1 MTHLDIECI
10 FLELFRA
17 DNIPTDDSYFYSCK
31 PLSSGGRITGYSLY
45 VFGTL
50 ALRIR
55 SAGKWKDHIEVTS
68 SMFLQLSAECT
79 PEQLNGSTSSN
90 DFYRIPTQDAEFM
103 RFVIGKIY
111 AVCKQFSSTE
121 FDCCH
126 LFEQCSDA
134 RACVQTNKK
143 LMMQCRY
150 RHKLEK
156 GIIYYGKNAISKSNT

>member
-1 MTHLDIECI
+1 MTHRDIECI
-10 FLELFRA
+10 FFDLLRSE
-17 DNIPTDDSYFYSCK
+17 NIPANDTYFYNCK

-45 VFGTL
+45 AFGTL
-50 ALRIR
+50 ALRVH

-68 SMFLQLSAECT
+68 SMYLQLSAECT
-79 PEQLNGSTSSN
+79 SEQLAGATVSN
-90 DFYRIPTQDAEFM
+90 DFYRIPIRDAESLHFIV
-103 RFVIGKIY
+103 RKIY

-156 GIIYYGKNAISKSNT
+156 GIIYYGKNAVSKSNT